1 MPERGHGLATGR
13 RRLMPAAGADAAA
26 GKAAAART
34 LAFAASTI
42 GYHQRHPLHGK
53 KRFSNSH
60 NENARTE
67 VDARNRYGRF
77 PATYCGRAAWRTRP
91 QPTSADDV
99 PRCGD
104 TAARGTN
111 ERRRCVRP
119 PTCAY
124 ADMNRLKSNGAILR
138 REFVPRDPCRTN
150 QPWRCRASGRW
161 NCALL
166 AAAARGREQSEIS
179 GVQRREAVGRTQRRC
194 SAPKP

>member
-111 ERRRCVRP
+111 ERRRCVR
-119 PTCAY
+119 
-124 ADMNRLKSNGAILR
+124 
-138 REFVPRDPCRTN
+138 
-150 QPWRCRASGRW
+150 
-161 NCALL
+161 L
-166 AAAARGREQSEIS
+166 AADLRVRRYESPEIERSDSPTRVRAPRSVSDESASTVLAALA
-179 GVQRREAVGRTQRRC
+179 GVGLSTTRVYCDRARAE
-194 SAPKP
+194 